1 MISLQELKKKTPVFL
16 NNFSSLEEIIR
27 EFEAEWDEE
36 KIEELKNTKYK
47 DINILFASYGTGH
60 YSGDAYVLF
69 EKNDELYEV
78 MGSHCSCYGLE
89 GQFEYNKPSNLEGI
103 KYIIESNKEFG
114 VDEWSDNNFREELIK
129 FLEL

>member
-27 EFEAEWDEE
+27 EFEAEWDKE

-47 DINILFASYGTGH
+47 NINFLFASYGTDN

-69 EKNDELYEV
+69 EKEGKLYEV
-78 MGSHCSCYGLE
+78 TGSHCSCYGLE
-89 GQFEYNKPSNLEGI
+89 GQFEYNSPSTLEGI
-103 KYIIESNKEFG
+103 KYIIESNKRFG